1 MLLFIA
7 FALFALLF
15 LAWIMAPTS
24 APSRASEPATTSNV
38 PETGTQPA

>member
-1 MLLFIA
+1 MLLIIA
-7 FALFALLF
+7 FALFALLI

-24 APSRASEPATTSNV
+24 APASASEPASASNV